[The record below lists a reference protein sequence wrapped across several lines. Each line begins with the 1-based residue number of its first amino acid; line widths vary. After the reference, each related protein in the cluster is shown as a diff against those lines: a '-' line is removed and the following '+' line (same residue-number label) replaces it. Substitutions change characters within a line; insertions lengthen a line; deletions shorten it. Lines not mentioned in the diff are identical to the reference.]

1 LKGSTNWIDFS
12 SFGWPHRSTADM
24 PMTHR
29 AMDAAAA
36 MDGPV
41 APELDAELLANDM
54 AMAKEMN
61 PEAQEGALDS
71 RSFYPGLGYYSGGY
85 AEPGYVT
92 KTSYSSVQA
101 PGVHHYTS
109 RNHFVTQRSTS

>member
-1 LKGSTNWIDFS
+1 
-12 SFGWPHRSTADM
+12 M

-36 MDGPV
+36 AMDGAV
-41 APELDAELLANDM
+41 APELDAELSAN
-54 AMAKEMN
+54 EMN
-61 PEAQEGALDS
+61 PEAQQGALDS
-71 RSFYPGLGYYSGGY
+71 RSFYPGLGYSSFYPGGY

-109 RNHFVTQRSTS
+109 RNDFVTQRPVS